1 MKITGS
7 KAQVFIDSFNNTSIV
22 NGDGVKTTEVN
33 AKYFVINKA
42 EDSNIPV
49 VRGTFFIA
57 PKTDGS
63 SEQIILKEGDRLFK
77 INEERFCKTNAS
89 FEFSFGSVDVG
100 DDCDPGATISD
111 GILSLSGSLA
121 GLFRYDDETQD
132 FDNVTDII
140 VNRFLDIVEDNG
152 NGTYELH
159 PRTDAQ
165 IYLLTLLNSG
175 GKIGQTENWLFS
187 PININSMSMSLGNSD
202 AQNKDLSFTKGEG
215 TPIVYKVPVRE

>member
-7 KAQVFIDSFNNTSIV
+7 KAQVFIDQFNNSSIL
-22 NGDGVKTTEVN
+22 NGDGTNTTVEN
-33 AKYFVINKA
+33 LKYFVITKG
-42 EDSNIPV
+42 EGSNIPV
-49 VRGTFFIA
+49 STGTFFIA
-57 PKTDGS
+57 PTGT
-63 SEQIILKEGDRLFK
+63 QIILVDGDRLFA

-89 FEFSFGSVDVG
+89 FEFSMGSVDVG

-111 GILSLSGSLA
+111 GILTISGSLA

-152 NGTYELH
+152 DGVYTLY
-159 PRTDAQ
+159 PRTDNQ

-175 GKIGQTENWLFS
+175 AGQGQIENWLFV
-187 PININSMSMSLGNSD
+187 PINITSMSMSLGNNDPQS
-202 AQNKDLSFTKGEG
+202 KELSFSKGEG
-215 TPIVYKVPVRE
+215 LPIIYKVPSRG